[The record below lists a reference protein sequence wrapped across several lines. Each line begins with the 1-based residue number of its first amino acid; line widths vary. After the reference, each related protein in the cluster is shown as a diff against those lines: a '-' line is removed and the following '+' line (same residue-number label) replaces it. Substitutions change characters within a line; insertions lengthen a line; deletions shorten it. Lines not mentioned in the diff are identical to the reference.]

1 MKWTKQDL
9 QQYVQAKE
17 YIDTIILP
25 LIPFHFLTD
34 SSLEKD
40 AFQREVL
47 SVFIRE
53 LEKEI
58 TGRVMLCPDYNYL
71 KSADKKTEVVR
82 INSWVENIRSQ
93 PFDHFFF
100 ITADS
105 GWKKFDQAMQ
115 GTLIW
120 NPHIVTE
127 SMQAREKQSVVH
139 SQVQQVGELI
149 RSYWQ
154 DDK

>member
-9 QQYVQAKE
+9 QQYIQAKE
-17 YIDTIILP
+17 YVDTIILP
-25 LIPFHFLTD
+25 LIPFHFSTD

-58 TGRVMLCPDYNYL
+58 TGRILLCPDYNYL
-71 KSADKKTEVVR
+71 KSADKHNEAKR
-82 INSWVENIRSQ
+82 INSWVDNTRSQ
-93 PFDHFFF
+93 PFNHLFF

-105 GWKKFDQAMQ
+105 SWKKFEQDLK

-120 NPHIVTE
+120 LPGIVTE
-127 SMQAREKQSVVH
+127 SMQVKERQSVIY
-139 SQVQQVGELI
+139 SQVQQVSELI
-149 RSYWQ
+149 RSYWK
-154 DDK
+154 DNK